1 MAAAGSGH
9 GSNQGAPAG
18 GYKSPEHK
26 SLERSASQAATTTPT
41 PPEPLLAPTG
51 IMPIDML
58 SHFVN
63 RAAEPWQDLP
73 NQSPLQK
80 VQTVVQGVI
89 GVLNMDVLVDA
100 FNAGVALVTA
110 PLNAI
115 YPALPAAT
123 LTALHVGSPHTHP
136 HPPST

>member
-1 MAAAGSGH
+1 
-9 GSNQGAPAG
+9 
-18 GYKSPEHK
+18 
-26 SLERSASQAATTTPT
+26 
-41 PPEPLLAPTG
+41 
-51 IMPIDML
+51 MPIDML
-58 SHFVN
+58 AHVVN

-100 FNAGVALVTA
+100 FNGGVALVTA

-123 LTALHVGSPHTHP
+123 LTALHVGSRTPTRTRQALFRPRLRFPSQHRQRHGRRLRVGPHRRP
-136 HPPST
+136 ARRARR